1 MSRSMSF
8 LFLGGRGDVG
18 DFYLFHCM
26 MKGGWYLSLPS
37 ITVQLNSHSD
47 LELDWTFSRAH
58 FQSLRVCD
66 YLTLKRLILF

>member
-47 LELDWTFSRAH
+47 LELD
-58 FQSLRVCD
+58 
-66 YLTLKRLILF
+66 